1 MTSQYSSPRVR
12 LPRSVVRQ
20 RYRSSER
27 CEVAIEY
34 LCATLTP
41 RSARKIVEACCV
53 SSLVM

>member
-12 LPRSVVRQ
+12 LPRRVVRQ

-27 CEVAIEY
+27 CEVAVEY
-34 LCATLTP
+34 LCATLAP
-41 RSARKIVEACCV
+41 DSARKIVEACRV